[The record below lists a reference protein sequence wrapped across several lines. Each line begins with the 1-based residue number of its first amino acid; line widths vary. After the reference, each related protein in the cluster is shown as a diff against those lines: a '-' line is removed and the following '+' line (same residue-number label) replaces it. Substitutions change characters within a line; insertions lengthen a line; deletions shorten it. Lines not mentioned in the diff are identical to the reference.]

1 MPFRSDPYHQS
12 YKMDLLHNNRGARD
26 ATGRLRC
33 DLPVNISEY
42 VDLIYN
48 KD

>member
-1 MPFRSDPYHQS
+1 MS

-26 ATGRLRC
+26 ARSRC